1 MDAAA
6 GVAVAR
12 GVSLPMSSSSQP
24 SRKEWR
30 VVSEQSARNPTSEDL
45 ELSKLGQS
53 DERLIYEQGREPTDV
68 DFCSIT
74 IDRGLDNNILQ
85 QRLLTLAKQREELQ
99 HMEIDLRAQVIIRSE
114 IMEMQKSY
122 DAQIKEH
129 ANANVKFQEQMHE
142 KEQKIHELERKM
154 EEKERDLNAIR
165 LDKEA
170 AWAKED
176 LIREQSKELQSF
188 RRERDST
195 EAERALHI
203 RQIHDLQEHVQEKER
218 QLMELQEQHRIAQET
233 IIFKDEQLR
242 EAQAWMTRAQE
253 MDALQSTTNHSLQ
266 AELRE
271 RTEQYNQLWLVCQ
284 RQFGEMERFHLHMQQ
299 LQLELADA
307 REKSGSYSDA
317 SHISQINSKDA
328 SEVGQSNGNQL
339 EVNGNG
345 TPSEN
350 SGSLQN
356 GNVEGTSSSFVPGG
370 STSTQTDAHGVPFA
384 PPSLL
389 GLPPYLPPVQV
400 TALHPFVMHQ
410 QGVPHTVPSHVTQSI
425 FQTIPSMPSLQP
437 SQNQQTIS
445 DGQQIPIHNQFPL
458 QAEQTSSGAVS
469 NYDYEASV
477 NGQVLSAN
485 YFDPN
490 ISREINSVAPPQNEE
505 GQALESVDESYPAG
519 AQSHQSLQQ
528 ISSQFHDVLRMD
540 PLEHTNETKEKNDS
554 HVHVT
559 DRRLEN
565 VSSMMEQP
573 NSTMNVHLSEAPDH
587 AVNISKTTMNNVSG
601 AGSSDA
607 SVSTGQKNSNV
618 IEKPAEIS
626 LLDERSLLACIVR
639 TIGSGG
645 RIRIGSTLPN
655 RLGKMLAP
663 LHWHDYK
670 KKYGKLDDFV
680 AGHAELFVIEG
691 DYIQLREGA
700 QEILAATAAVAKVA
714 AAAAAAP
721 PLYPSP
727 LPSVAVTPMAQS
739 HRLKVSSLEFTSAN
753 ADKTNFNEIA
763 ASRPSHIAGN
773 PSKFSPIR
781 NQNMNGASFS
791 VAGGVS
797 NIKIL
802 SKPKVHIELNES
814 ENPEL
819 LTVGNRINTDKNG
832 VSQRKGASH
841 GKPGVSLL
849 GKQQGRA
856 TGAASSPRR

>member
-1 MDAAA
+1 MEAAA

-12 GVSLPMSSSSQP
+12 GVSMPMSTSSQP

-30 VVSEQSARNPTSEDL
+30 AVSEQSARNLTSEDM

-53 DERLIYEQGREPTDV
+53 DERLIYEVQQGREHTDV
-68 DFCSIT
+68 DFCTIT
-74 IDRGLDNNILQ
+74 IDRGLDNDILQ
-85 QRLLTLAKQREELQ
+85 QKLLTVVKQREELQ
-99 HMEIDLRAQVIIRSE
+99 HMEIELQAQVVIRSE

-129 ANANVKFQEQMHE
+129 ANANVKFQEQLHE
-142 KEQKIHELERKM
+142 KEQIIHELERKM
-154 EEKERDLNAIR
+154 EDKARELNAIR

-176 LIREQSKELQSF
+176 LLREQSKELQSF

-203 RQIHDLQEHVQEKER
+203 RQIHDFQEHLQEKEQ
-218 QLMELQEQHRIAQET
+218 QLMELQDQHRVAQET
-233 IIFKDEQLR
+233 IVFKDEQLR

-271 RTEQYNQLWLVCQ
+271 RVEQYNQLWLVCQ
-284 RQFGEMERFHLHMQQ
+284 RQFGEMERFHLHIQQ

-317 SHISQINSKDA
+317 SHISQINPKDA
-328 SEVGQSNGNQL
+328 SEAGQSNGSQL
-339 EVNGNG
+339 EVKGNG

-350 SGSLQN
+350 SGSVQN
-356 GNVEGTSSSFVPGG
+356 GNVEGTPSFVPGVN
-370 STSTQTDAHGVPFA
+370 TSMQTDVHGVPFA

-410 QGVPHTVPSHVTQSI
+410 GVPHTVPSHVTQSI
-425 FQTIPSMPSLQP
+425 FQTIPAMSSLQP
-437 SQNQQTIS
+437 SQNLQTVS
-445 DGQQIPIHNQFPL
+445 DGQQMPVLNQFPL
-458 QAEQTSSGAVS
+458 QAEQTSSVAVS
-469 NYDYEASV
+469 SYDYEASV
-477 NGQVLSAN
+477 NGQVLSSN
-485 YFDPN
+485 YFDAN
-490 ISREINSVAPPQNEE
+490 ISRGMEPNSIVPPPNKE
-505 GQALESVDESYPAG
+505 GQAFESVDESYPDV
-519 AQSHQSLQQ
+519 AQSYQSLQQ
-528 ISSQFHDVLRMD
+528 VSSQFHDVLRLD
-540 PLEHTNETKEKNDS
+540 PLEHNNETKDKNDCP
-554 HVHVT
+554 VT
-559 DRRLEN
+559 DHRLEN
-565 VSSMMEQP
+565 RNSMVEQP
-573 NSTMNVHLSEAPDH
+573 SSSVNAPLSESPNH
-587 AVNISKTTMNNVSG
+587 AVNISKITMNTASAAVS
-601 AGSSDA
+601 SVVSD
-607 SVSTGQKNSNV
+607 VTVYPGQKNSYV

-700 QEILAATAAVAKVA
+700 QEIIAATAAVAKVA
-714 AAAAAAP
+714 AAP
-721 PLYPSP
+721 SSYPTL
-727 LPSVAVTPMAQS
+727 LPSMAVTPMAQAP
-739 HRLKVSSLEFTSAN
+739 RMKVSSLDFTSADAN
-753 ADKTNFNEIA
+753 KTNFNEIA
-763 ASRPSHIAGN
+763 ASRPSHLVGN
-773 PSKFSPIR
+773 PSMFSAIR

-802 SKPKVHIELNES
+802 SKPKDHMEQNGS
-814 ENPEL
+814 ENSEQ
-819 LTVGNRINTDKNG
+819 LTVGNGINTDTNG
-832 VSQRKGASH
+832 VFQRKDASH
-841 GKPGVSLL
+841 GKSSVSLI
-849 GKQQGRA
+849 GKHQGRA